1 LENYIEALR
10 PASDADGA
18 MAFFSRPLNSWVLA
32 ARGRSSLSFR
42 TCSDTCQNT
51 LRHVEF
57 PLTFPLMFFADGIRS
72 QHR

>member
-1 LENYIEALR
+1 LKNYIEALR

-18 MAFFSRPLNSWVLA
+18 MAFFSLPLNSWVLA
-32 ARGRSSLSFR
+32 ARGRSNLCFR

-57 PLTFPLMFFADGIRS
+57 PLTFPLLFFAGEIRG
-72 QHR
+72 QDR